1 MFPFNLSHRVMHSGM
16 EPRTNT
22 LRGLPWANGGQLG
35 KEADSAPA
43 GGGDGILSYADWYSE
58 IHTQHSM
65 FKSLGMPERVLI
77 YDYLTTII
85 WPGFTGFKE
94 VTF

>member
-22 LRGLPWANGGQLG
+22 LRGLPWANGGQLR

-43 GGGDGILSYADWYSE
+43 GGGMGFYLMLTGTVKYV
-58 IHTQHSM
+58 HSTPCL
-65 FKSLGMPERVLI
+65 KA
-77 YDYLTTII
+77 
-85 WPGFTGFKE
+85 
-94 VTF
+94 